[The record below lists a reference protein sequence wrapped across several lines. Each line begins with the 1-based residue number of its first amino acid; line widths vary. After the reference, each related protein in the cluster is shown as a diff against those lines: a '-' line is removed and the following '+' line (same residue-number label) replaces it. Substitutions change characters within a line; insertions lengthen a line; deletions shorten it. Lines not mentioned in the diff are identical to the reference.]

1 MRVLLGQLPGRPARA
16 DRLPLGELLPRVDAL
31 TLHCPLTE
39 DTRGMLGAAELALM
53 KPGAFLVNTARGGL
67 VDEQALADALRG
79 GHLRRHRRAQRRA
92 AENGNPLLAPTSR
105 A

>member
-79 GHLRRHRRAQRRA
+79 
-92 AENGNPLLAPTSR
+92 
-105 A
+105 